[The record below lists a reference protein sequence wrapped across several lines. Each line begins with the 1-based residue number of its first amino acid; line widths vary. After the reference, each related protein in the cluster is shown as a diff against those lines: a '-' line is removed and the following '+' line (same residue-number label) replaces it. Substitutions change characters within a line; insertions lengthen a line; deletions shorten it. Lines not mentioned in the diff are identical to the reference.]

1 MDPREAAGAPARE
14 LRLAVVVLVAA
25 SGAAEP
31 LSFLALDHVFAG
43 VMTSNLA
50 LLGMAVGRSRSAD
63 VTAAVLALGGF
74 GAGAGVAALV
84 TRGRRGSL
92 DRWPARVLMCLAGEA
107 LLLAVG
113 AVLWAAWDGAPG
125 QTARHAL
132 QCGLAA
138 AMGAQ
143 AGAMVSA
150 GRAAAPTTYLTG
162 ALATYIVHGLGSS
175 SARPDGWIPLRLGA
189 LIAGAAAATGVLKAA
204 PAWAGILPC
213 VLVVAAVLIAC
224 TPLLTSRPSRADPEA
239 PRAAP

>member
-50 LLGMAVGRSRSAD
+50 LLGMAIGRSRSAD
-63 VTAAVLALGGF
+63 VTAAVLALAGF
-74 GAGAGVAALV
+74 GVGAGVVALV
-84 TRGRRGSL
+84 TRGRKGTL
-92 DRWPARVLMCLAGEA
+92 DRWPPRVLLCLAGEA

-113 AVLWAAWDGAPG
+113 ATLWAAWGGAPG

-162 ALATYIVHGLGSS
+162 TLATYIVHGLSS
-175 SARPDGWIPLRLGA
+175 ASARPDGWIPLRLGA
-189 LIAGAAAATGVLKAA
+189 LIAGAAVATAVLKTA
-204 PAWAGILPC
+204 PAWAGIVPC
-213 VLVVAAVLIAC
+213 VLVVAAVLIAG
-224 TPLLTSRPSRADPEA
+224 TPFLTPRATGEA
-239 PRAAP
+239 PSAEP